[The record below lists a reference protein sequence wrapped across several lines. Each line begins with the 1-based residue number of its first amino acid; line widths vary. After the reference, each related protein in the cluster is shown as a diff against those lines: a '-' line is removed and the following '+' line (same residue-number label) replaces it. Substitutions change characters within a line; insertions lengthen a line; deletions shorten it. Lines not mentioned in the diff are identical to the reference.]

1 MKRRNIWWW
10 LFFIILV
17 LFLLSPLPYW
27 LTGVGQSAAALSA
40 EISRRPDG
48 TLVSS
53 PKAEALHRLSLP
65 MRIERLL
72 AYPLLLFCFQFSGGA
87 LRLRRW
93 LEERIRSLP
102 FGQPLQMAR
111 GLGGIGQLIPRA
123 WRQRVAGRDL
133 LVIFLFV
140 VTLDVALSLLYLP
153 FNFYSGFILAH
164 QFGLSTQTAMGWT
177 SDWVKSLLITLVMDG
192 LLWTSFYGLMR
203 LMPRRWPIPAGAMMV
218 LLSAVLV
225 LITPILITPLFY
237 EVRSLD
243 DAALHARILNLA
255 DRAGMHV
262 DEVYVI
268 NASAKTTRVNAY
280 FTGFG
285 DARRIVLYDTLLAG
299 YTPDQVEVVL
309 AHEMGHWYYRH
320 VLLGLVGMGA
330 AGWIGLFGLRWL
342 LNRGWRPLGL
352 SGPADVAGLPY
363 VMVVVAMVTM
373 LSLPVQNSLSRY
385 AERQADRFSLAVSR
399 RPGAFVE
406 LFEKLAVQN
415 LSVVDVPAWEKF
427 VFYTHPPIVER
438 VRLAEQ
444 ALSDDM

>member
-1 MKRRNIWWW
+1 
-10 LFFIILV
+10 
-17 LFLLSPLPYW
+17 
-27 LTGVGQSAAALSA
+27 
-40 EISRRPDG
+40 
-48 TLVSS
+48 
-53 PKAEALHRLSLP
+53 
-65 MRIERLL
+65 
-72 AYPLLLFCFQFSGGA
+72 
-87 LRLRRW
+87 
-93 LEERIRSLP
+93 
-102 FGQPLQMAR
+102 
-111 GLGGIGQLIPRA
+111 
-123 WRQRVAGRDL
+123 
-133 LVIFLFV
+133 
-140 VTLDVALSLLYLP
+140 
-153 FNFYSGFILAH
+153 
-164 QFGLSTQTAMGWT
+164 
-177 SDWVKSLLITLVMDG
+177 
-192 LLWTSFYGLMR
+192 
-203 LMPRRWPIPAGAMMV
+203 
-218 LLSAVLV
+218 
-225 LITPILITPLFY
+225 
-237 EVRSLD
+237 
-243 DAALHARILNLA
+243 
-255 DRAGMHV
+255 
-262 DEVYVI
+262 
-268 NASAKTTRVNAY
+268 VNAY

-330 AGWIGLFGLRWL
+330 AGWVGLFGLRWL
-342 LNRGWRPLGL
+342 LNRAWRPLGL